1 MRISE
6 AELKIIEAK
15 RKVKK
20 LSPARVKP
28 KQTIPLED
36 EEYDL
41 IVQYLNGLGFVYTH
55 IPMETFTTSFK
66 VKKRNKRIGVK
77 SGFPDYVIIIPY
89 WWVGK
94 RHNILLFA
102 EIKRQRKAYPTLSP
116 SQKEWLHNLRSCN
129 ELAEVFYGFEEL
141 KAYIEAL
148 RK

>member
-1 MRISE
+1 MRFTE
-6 AELKIIEAK
+6 ADIKRIQDK
-15 RKVKK
+15 RKGKEI
-20 LSPARVKP
+20 
-28 KQTIPLED
+28 IPLED
-36 EEYDL
+36 EEYNL
-41 IVQYLNGLGFVYTH
+41 IVKYLDGLGFVYTH

-89 WWVGK
+89 WWVSK
-94 RHNILLFA
+94 RHNVLLFA
-102 EIKRQRKAYPTLSP
+102 EIKRQRKAYPTLST
-116 SQKEWLHNLRSCN
+116 SQKEWLHNLKSCN

>member
-6 AELKIIEAK
+6 AELKIIKAK

-41 IVQYLNGLGFVYTH
+41 IVKYLNGLGFVYTH
-55 IPMETFTTSFK
+55 IPMETFTTSFN

-116 SQKEWLHNLRSCN
+116 AQKEWLHNLKSCN

>member
-1 MRISE
+1 
-6 AELKIIEAK
+6 
-15 RKVKK
+15 
-20 LSPARVKP
+20 
-28 KQTIPLED
+28 
-36 EEYDL
+36 
-41 IVQYLNGLGFVYTH
+41 
-55 IPMETFTTSFK
+55 METFTTSFK

-94 RHNILLFA
+94 RHNVLLFA

-116 SQKEWLHNLRSCN
+116 TQKEWLHNLRSCN